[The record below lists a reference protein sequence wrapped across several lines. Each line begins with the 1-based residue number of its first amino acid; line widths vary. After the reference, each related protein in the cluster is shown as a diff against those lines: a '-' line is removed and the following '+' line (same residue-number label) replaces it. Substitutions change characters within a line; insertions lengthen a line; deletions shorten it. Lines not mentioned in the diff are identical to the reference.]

1 MMEKII
7 VSYVNKLTKSDII
20 QFANS
25 NNVSLSNEEVNI
37 IYETIKKDWRDLLY
51 NPNRVFTNLQNKVS
65 ADTYKNITYFYNLY
79 SKKLHHLKDFR

>member
-7 VSYVNKLTKSDII
+7 SSYVNKLTKSDIT

-25 NNVSLSNEEVNI
+25 NNVSLSTEEVNI
-37 IYETIKKDWRDLLY
+37 IYETIKRDWRELLY
-51 NPNRVFTNLQNKVS
+51 NPNRVFANLQTKVS

-79 SKKLHHLKDFR
+79 SKKLHQLKDFH